1 MTSPARS
8 LIVPVE
14 SRDGPSREAR
24 EALFFEFRLTTPLG
38 FSVGEI
44 GVVVVVVVDAVVL
57 ESGEGRDD
65 GDERDLVVEVV
76 VEVFGSI
83 AKEEGAEAVVE
94 EEELGLVCRFRGW
107 ETSQGICW
115 NVSSAM
121 MFFFFF
127 FLVLRDRGG
136 SSYTAVDLTDPFGI
150 LNIG

>member
-44 GVVVVVVVDAVVL
+44 GVVVVL

-65 GDERDLVVEVV
+65 GDERDLVEVV

-94 EEELGLVCRFRGW
+94 EEELVLVCRFRG
-107 ETSQGICW
+107 
-115 NVSSAM
+115 
-121 MFFFFF
+121 
-127 FLVLRDRGG
+127 
-136 SSYTAVDLTDPFGI
+136 
-150 LNIG
+150 

>member
-24 EALFFEFRLTTPLG
+24 EGLFFEFRFTTPLG

-44 GVVVVVVVDAVVL
+44 GVVVVVDAVVL

-94 EEELGLVCRFRGW
+94 EEELGLVCRFRG
-107 ETSQGICW
+107 
-115 NVSSAM
+115 
-121 MFFFFF
+121 
-127 FLVLRDRGG
+127 
-136 SSYTAVDLTDPFGI
+136 
-150 LNIG
+150 

>member
-44 GVVVVVVVDAVVL
+44 GAAVDDDVVVVVL
-57 ESGEGRDD
+57 ESGEGRND
-65 GDERDLVVEVV
+65 GDEKDLVEVVV

-83 AKEEGAEAVVE
+83 AKEEGVEAVVE
-94 EEELGLVCRFRGW
+94 EG
-107 ETSQGICW
+107 
-115 NVSSAM
+115 
-121 MFFFFF
+121 
-127 FLVLRDRGG
+127 
-136 SSYTAVDLTDPFGI
+136 
-150 LNIG
+150 

>member
-44 GVVVVVVVDAVVL
+44 GVDVVVVVL
-57 ESGEGRDD
+57 ESGKGRDD
-65 GDERDLVVEVV
+65 GDERDLVEVV
-76 VEVFGSI
+76 VEFFGSI

-94 EEELGLVCRFRGW
+94 EEELVLVCRFRGW

-115 NVSSAM
+115 NVSSAIV
-121 MFFFFF
+121 FF
-127 FLVLRDRGG
+127 FLAG
-136 SSYTAVDLTDPFGI
+136 SGR
-150 LNIG
+150 

>member
-38 FSVGEI
+38 LSVGEI
-44 GVVVVVVVDAVVL
+44 GVVVVVVL

-65 GDERDLVVEVV
+65 GDERDLV

-94 EEELGLVCRFRGW
+94 EEELVLGCRFRG
-107 ETSQGICW
+107 
-115 NVSSAM
+115 
-121 MFFFFF
+121 
-127 FLVLRDRGG
+127 
-136 SSYTAVDLTDPFGI
+136 
-150 LNIG
+150 

>member
-44 GVVVVVVVDAVVL
+44 GVVVVVDAVVL

-94 EEELGLVCRFRGW
+94 EEELGLVCRFRG
-107 ETSQGICW
+107 
-115 NVSSAM
+115 
-121 MFFFFF
+121 
-127 FLVLRDRGG
+127 
-136 SSYTAVDLTDPFGI
+136 
-150 LNIG
+150 

>member
-44 GVVVVVVVDAVVL
+44 GVVVVVVVVVVVDAVVL

-94 EEELGLVCRFRGW
+94 EEELGLVCRFRG
-107 ETSQGICW
+107 
-115 NVSSAM
+115 
-121 MFFFFF
+121 
-127 FLVLRDRGG
+127 
-136 SSYTAVDLTDPFGI
+136 
-150 LNIG
+150 

>member
-24 EALFFEFRLTTPLG
+24 EALCFEFRLTTPLG

-44 GVVVVVVVDAVVL
+44 GVVVVDVVVL

-94 EEELGLVCRFRGW
+94 EEELGLVCRFRG
-107 ETSQGICW
+107 
-115 NVSSAM
+115 
-121 MFFFFF
+121 
-127 FLVLRDRGG
+127 
-136 SSYTAVDLTDPFGI
+136 
-150 LNIG
+150 

>member
-24 EALFFEFRLTTPLG
+24 EALFFEFRLTMPLG

-44 GVVVVVVVDAVVL
+44 GAAVDVVDVVVL

-65 GDERDLVVEVV
+65 GDERDLVEGV

-94 EEELGLVCRFRGW
+94 E
-107 ETSQGICW
+107 
-115 NVSSAM
+115 
-121 MFFFFF
+121 
-127 FLVLRDRGG
+127 
-136 SSYTAVDLTDPFGI
+136 
-150 LNIG
+150 

>member
-24 EALFFEFRLTTPLG
+24 DGLFFEFRLTTPLG

-44 GVVVVVVVDAVVL
+44 GAAVDDDVVVVVVL

-65 GDERDLVVEVV
+65 GDERDLVEIVV

-94 EEELGLVCRFRGW
+94 EEE
-107 ETSQGICW
+107 
-115 NVSSAM
+115 
-121 MFFFFF
+121 
-127 FLVLRDRGG
+127 
-136 SSYTAVDLTDPFGI
+136 
-150 LNIG
+150 